1 MKILLFFDN
10 HLALCYTFFCLLMS
24 KPIGKLH
31 VITDTVIQSRFS
43 HSELAELAIKGGAD
57 TIQFRQKTGIIRE
70 MLTHSRRI
78 KNLCTEAGISFIV
91 NDRLDVAMA
100 SKADG
105 VHLGQDDFPIPL
117 ARKILGED
125 IFIGGSAVT
134 LEEARKCF
142 EEGAAYVGFGPVF
155 PTSSKHDAGPVS
167 GIELLR
173 QVVEAVPVPIIAIGG
188 ITPKNTLDVMRT
200 GVKGIAVISAVC
212 KAPDPEEA
220 TRKLLE
226 ALRADIKG
234 ST

>member
-1 MKILLFFDN
+1 M
-10 HLALCYTFFCLLMS
+10 T

-31 VITDTVIQSRFS
+31 VITDHVIQSRFS
-43 HSELAELAIKGGAD
+43 HVQLAELAIRGGAD
-57 TIQFRQKTGIIRE
+57 TIQFRQKTGATKE
-70 MLTHSRRI
+70 MIDISRQMKSI
-78 KNLCTEAGISFIV
+78 CTGAQVFFIV

-100 SKADG
+100 SGADG

-125 IFIGGSAVT
+125 IFIGGSAAT

-155 PTSSKHDAGPVS
+155 PTTSKDDAGPVS
-167 GIELLR
+167 GIELLS

-188 ITPKNTLDVMRT
+188 ITPQNTLAVLQA
-200 GVKGIAVISAVC
+200 GAKGIAVISAVC
-212 KAPDPEEA
+212 CAPDPEDA

-226 ALRADIKG
+226 ALEKG
-234 ST
+234 

>member
-1 MKILLFFDN
+1 
-10 HLALCYTFFCLLMS
+10 MS

-31 VITDTVIQSRFS
+31 VITDHVIQSRFS
-43 HSELAELAIKGGAD
+43 HVQLAELAIQGGAD
-57 TIQFRQKTGIIRE
+57 TIQFRQKTGATKE
-70 MLTHSRRI
+70 MIDISRQMKSI
-78 KNLCTEAGISFIV
+78 CAGAQVSFIV

-100 SKADG
+100 SGADG

-125 IFIGGSAVT
+125 IFIGGSAAT

-155 PTSSKHDAGPVS
+155 PTSSKDDAGPVS

-173 QVVEAVPVPIIAIGG
+173 QVVEAIPVPIIAIGG
-188 ITPKNTLDVMRT
+188 ITPQNTRAVMQA
-200 GVKGIAVISAVC
+200 GAKGIAVISAVC

-220 TRKLLE
+220 TRKLFE
-226 ALRADIKG
+226 ALEKC
-234 ST
+234 

>member
-1 MKILLFFDN
+1 MLNFFRPLF
-10 HLALCYTFFCLLMS
+10 LMI

-31 VITDTVIQSRFS
+31 VITDTVLQSQFS
-43 HSELAELAIKGGAD
+43 HCELAELAIKGGAN
-57 TIQFRQKTGIIRE
+57 TIQFRQKTGAIKE
-70 MLTHSRRI
+70 MLAHSQRI
-78 KNLCTEAGISFIV
+78 KNLCTKAGISFIV
-91 NDRLDVAMA
+91 NDRLDIAMA
-100 SKADG
+100 SEADG

-125 IFIGGSAVT
+125 IFIGGSAAT

-155 PTSSKHDAGPVS
+155 PTSSKDDAGPVS

-188 ITPKNTLDVMRT
+188 ITPQNTQAVMQA
-200 GVKGIAVISAVC
+200 GAKGIAVISAVC
-212 KAPDPEEA
+212 CAQDPKDA

-226 ALRADIKG
+226 ILEKG
-234 ST
+234 